1 MVTDMATADFDARP
15 RKPLRLWPA
24 VVAVALMVVSRL
36 VAFIAPSTSLI
47 AFIVGL
53 VCGLLILVWWLF
65 FSRARWSE
73 RLGALAVM
81 GITLY
86 ATSWVV
92 HPSIAGG
99 MMGLM
104 LPIYSI
110 PLLCFALAV
119 AAIVTRGLSAGGR
132 WGVMILAILLASG
145 FFTLL
150 RTDGIIGGGG
160 SQLAWRWTP
169 TAEER
174 LLAQASDE
182 PKPLPPPPP
191 PPIVED
197 RKESVAPKAGDKPV
211 ASATAPATARTE
223 PAAPAAPAEW
233 PGFRGPDRAG
243 VVRGAHIET
252 DWSRFPPSE
261 MWRRAIGPGWSSFA
275 VRGDLFYTQE
285 QRGDDEIVACYR
297 VSNGQPVWRHR
308 DPVRFYESNGGAG
321 PRGTPTIDGD
331 RIYALGA
338 TGVLNALDAGTGA
351 VAWSRNAAAD
361 TKTETP
367 GWGFSGSPLV
377 VGDVV
382 IVATSGRLAGYET
395 ATGTPRWY
403 GPARG
408 GSYSSPH
415 LMTIAGVAQVVMLSG
430 AGATSVDPATGRV
443 LWQHDWSGGAIVQPA
458 LTADGDV
465 LINAIVATGGQ
476 GIRRLAVS
484 PGSNGW
490 TVQERWTSTGLK
502 PYFNDFVVHKGHAY
516 GFDGNILAC
525 IDLADG
531 KRKWKGGRYGSGQ
544 LFLLPDQ
551 DLLVVISEEGELALV
566 SASPDQFREVS
577 RFPGVEGKTWNHP
590 VLVRDVL
597 LVRNGEEMAAFR
609 LAVAGK

>member
-1 MVTDMATADFDARP
+1 MATADP
-15 RKPLRLWPA
+15 GIRKPLRLWPA
-24 VVAVALMVVSRL
+24 VIAVALMVVSRL

-53 VCGLLILVWWLF
+53 ACGLLILVWWLF

-73 RLGALAVM
+73 RLGAIAVM
-81 GITLY
+81 GIALY

-99 MMGLM
+99 MMGMM

-110 PLLCFALAV
+110 PLLCLALAV
-119 AAIVTRGLSAGGR
+119 AAIVGRRLSAGGR
-132 WGVMILAILLASG
+132 WGVMIVAILLGCG

-174 LLAQASDE
+174 LLAQANDE
-182 PKPLPPPPP
+182 PKPIPPPPP
-191 PPIVED
+191 LVEAP
-197 RKESVAPKAGDKPV
+197 KESAAPSAGATPV
-211 ASATAPATARTE
+211 TTATAPPTARAE
-223 PAAPAAPAEW
+223 PSASVAPAEW
-233 PGFRGPDRAG
+233 PGFRGPDRDG
-243 VVRGAHIET
+243 VVRGVHIET
-252 DWSRFPPSE
+252 DWSRFPPTE

-285 QRGDDEIVACYR
+285 QRGEDEIVSCYR
-297 VSNGQPVWRHR
+297 ISTGQPVWRHR
-308 DPVRFYESNGGAG
+308 DQVRFYESNGGAG
-321 PRGTPTIDGD
+321 PRGTPTIDRD
-331 RIYALGA
+331 RVYALGA
-338 TGVLNALDAGTGA
+338 TGILNALDAATGA
-351 VAWSRNAAAD
+351 VVWSRNAAAD
-361 TKTETP
+361 TKTKTP
-367 GWGFSGSPLV
+367 GWGFSSSPLV
-377 VGDVV
+377 VGDSV
-382 IVATSGRLAGYET
+382 IVAMSGSLAAYEA
-395 ATGTPRWY
+395 ATGKPRWQA
-403 GPARG
+403 PAG
-408 GSYSSPH
+408 GFSYSSPH
-415 LMTIAGVAQVVMLSG
+415 LMTLAGVPQVVMLSG
-430 AGATSVDPATGRV
+430 AGTTGVDPATGRV
-443 LWQHDWSGGAIVQPA
+443 LWKHDWEGGAIVQPA

-465 LINAIVATGGQ
+465 LVNAIVATGGL

-484 PGSNGW
+484 HGSDGW

-551 DLLVVISEEGELALV
+551 NLLVVISEEGELALV
-566 SASPDQFREVS
+566 SASPDQFKEVS
-577 RFPGVEGKTWNHP
+577 RFTAIEGKTWNHP
-590 VLVRDVL
+590 VLVRDTL
-597 LVRNGEEMAAFR
+597 LVRNGEQMAAFR
-609 LAVAGK
+609 LAASGK

>member
-1 MVTDMATADFDARP
+1 MPSVGMWGF
-15 RKPLRLWPA
+15 LGG
-24 VVAVALMVVSRL
+24 V
-36 VAFIAPSTSLI
+36 IA
-47 AFIVGL
+47 A
-53 VCGLLILVWWLF
+53 LLIFLWWLF
-65 FSRARWSE
+65 LSRARWSE
-73 RLGALAVM
+73 RLGAIALIVIAVLA
-81 GITLY
+81 TY
-86 ATSWVV
+86 RVV
-92 HPSIAGG
+92 DPSIAGG

-104 LPIYSI
+104 LPIYAI
-110 PLLCFALAV
+110 PVLAV
-119 AAIVTRGLSAGGR
+119 ALVAGVAAGGR
-132 WGVMILAILLASG
+132 RSTGLRWASMIVAIVIACAT
-145 FFTLL
+145 FTLL
-150 RTDGIIGGGG
+150 RTDGIRGEGG
-160 SQLAWRWTP
+160 SQITWRWTP

-182 PKPLPPPPP
+182 PKPATPAPAPAEAP
-191 PPIVED
+191 
-197 RKESVAPKAGDKPV
+197 KEAVAP
-211 ASATAPATARTE
+211 SAPGTGGIAAAPPTVPAAARAE
-223 PAAPAAPAEW
+223 PAAPAPSDAPAEW
-233 PGFRGPDRAG
+233 PGFRGPDRDA
-243 VVRGAHIET
+243 VVRGVHIET
-252 DWSRFPPSE
+252 DWSKFPPTE
-261 MWRRAIGPGWSSFA
+261 IWRRVIGPGWSSFA

-297 VSNGQPVWRHR
+297 VSTGQPVWRHR

-321 PRGTPTIDGD
+321 PRGTPTLSRD
-331 RIYALGA
+331 RVYALGA
-338 TGVLNALDAGTGA
+338 TGVLNALDAATGA

-382 IVATSGRLAGYET
+382 IVATSGKLAAYET
-395 ATGTPRWY
+395 ATGKPRWY

-415 LMTIAGVAQVVMLSG
+415 LMTIAGVPQVVMLSG
-430 AGATSVDPATGRV
+430 AGTTSVNAADGAV
-443 LWQHDWSGGAIVQPA
+443 LWQHDWSGGSIVQPA
-458 LTADGDV
+458 LTADGDILV
-465 LINAIVATGGQ
+465 NAIAPTGGL
-476 GIRRLAVS
+476 GIKRLNVTH
-484 PGSNGW
+484 GSSGW

-502 PYFNDFVVHKGHAY
+502 PYFNDFVVHKGHAF
-516 GFDGNILAC
+516 GFDGSILAC

-531 KRKWKGGRYGSGQ
+531 RRTWKGGRYGSGQ